1 MISKDLLFSFCL
13 SLCIA
18 LYLIIVFGGEALSLT
33 FLFGLLSTTIILDD
47 VVKVF
52 RGKRD
57 LLDPAL
63 LIGVV
68 GTFLFFISPVSQMAW
83 DYWPFLKNMN
93 EHREWIHTWAC
104 LNFLGLLIYKW
115 SSSRAIGISSSQSS
129 NANTLKNWC
138 FLDKRFR
145 VVAPIFLTFCFLA
158 QLYIYISFGG
168 ISGFVNAFTQ
178 RQEAGAL
185 SGNDPFEG
193 MGLIMLV
200 AESFK
205 YIFAMYVMYLIGK
218 SGRFRSNKAFLLVMA
233 ILAITFIVFG
243 GLRGS
248 RSATL
253 FPLFFAAGM
262 YHYYV
267 RRLNLTLVAAGIAVT
282 LLFSVSYYWYKIA
295 GLQGIEAIYNVEAR
309 TNFNSQRQDAN
320 KYMISRDLGR
330 MDFQSLALK
339 NITTGENEPS
349 FGRTYLVAIFSSIPK
364 SIIPFNPAQ
373 ITKEK
378 TELLHGEGTY
388 RHNAPRQTTLVLGQF
403 GEAIVNFGPLGGLI
417 FYFLLGRWVYMVRR
431 LAVKLHTSDVRRL
444 FLPVLNFIPVLV
456 LITDMNVILYQLTRY
471 LTLPVILLLICAKIF
486 SFKLNSALVGEKCT
500 IK

>member
-1 MISKDLLFSFCL
+1 MISKDLFISFCFSFC
-13 SLCIA
+13 IG
-18 LYLIIVFGGEALSLT
+18 LYLIVIFGGEALSLT
-33 FLFGLLSTTIILDD
+33 FLFGVLSTSIILDD
-47 VVKVF
+47 VVKIV

-68 GTFLFFISPVSQMAW
+68 GTFLFFVSPVSQIAW

-93 EHREWIHTWAC
+93 EHSEWIDAWAC
-104 LNFLGLLIYKW
+104 LNFFGLLIYKW
-115 SSSRAIGISSSQSS
+115 SSSKAVKTSNSLDSNTNAIK
-129 NANTLKNWC
+129 TWH
-138 FLDKRFR
+138 FLDQRFR
-145 VVAPIFLTFCFLA
+145 VVAPVFLAGCFLA
-158 QLYIYISFGG
+158 QLYIYMSFGG

-218 SGRFRSNKAFLLVMA
+218 SGRFRSNKAFLVIMA
-233 ILAITFIVFG
+233 ILAITFILFG

-262 YHYYV
+262 YHYYI
-267 RRLNLTLVAAGIAVT
+267 RKLNVTLVAAGVAVT

-309 TNFNSQRQDAN
+309 TNFNSQRQDAT

-339 NITTGENEPS
+339 NISTGENEPS

-364 SIIPFNPAQ
+364 SIIPFNPPQ

-378 TELLHGEGTY
+378 TELLHGKGTY
-388 RHNAPRQTTLVLGQF
+388 KHNAPRQTTLVLGQF
-403 GEAIVNFGPLGGLI
+403 GEAIVNFGPIGGLA

-431 LAVKLHTSDVRRL
+431 LATKLHTSDVRRL
-444 FLPVLNFIPVLV
+444 FLPVLNFIPVLM

-471 LTLPVILLLICAKIF
+471 LTLPVILLLICAKVF
-486 SFKLNSALVGEKCT
+486 SFKFNPGLVGDRCI

>member
-1 MISKDLLFSFCL
+1 MISKSLMYSICL
-13 SLCIA
+13 SLSIGFC
-18 LYLIIVFGGEALSLT
+18 LMMVFGREAFSLT
-33 FLFGLLSTTIILDD
+33 FVFGILSTSVILDD
-47 VVKVF
+47 VVKIL

-68 GTFLFFISPVSQMAW
+68 GTFLFLISPVSQMAW
-83 DYWPFLKNMN
+83 DYWPFLQNMN
-93 EHREWIHTWAC
+93 EHAVWIDTWAG

-115 SSSRAIGISSSQSS
+115 SSSTSFKKTNPRMS
-129 NANTLKNWC
+129 NVNGMRRWN
-138 FLDKRFR
+138 FLDARFR
-145 VVAPIFLTFCFLA
+145 IVAPAFLGMCFLA
-158 QLYIYISFGG
+158 QLIIYISFGG

-178 RQEAGAL
+178 RQEYGAL

-205 YIFAMYVMYLIGK
+205 YIFAMYVIYLIRK
-218 SGRFRSNKAFLLVMA
+218 SGRFQSNNAFLLVMA
-233 ILAITFIVFG
+233 ILAITFIFFG

-267 RRLNLTLVAAGIAVT
+267 RKLDTTLIAFGAVIT
-282 LLFSVSYYWYKIA
+282 ILFSVSYYWYKIA

-309 TNFNSQRQDAN
+309 SSFHSQRQDAN
-320 KYMISRDLGR
+320 QYMISRDLGR

-339 NITTGENEPS
+339 NIATGENAPS

-364 SIIPFNPAQ
+364 SIIPFNPPQ

-388 RHNAPRQTTLVLGQF
+388 IHNAPRQTTLVLGQF
-403 GEAIVNFGPLGGLI
+403 GEAIVNFGPLGGLA
-417 FYFLLGRWVYMVRR
+417 FYFLLGRWVYMVRH
-431 LAVKLHTSDVRRL
+431 LAKKLHASDVRRL
-444 FLPVLNFIPVLV
+444 FLPVLNFMPVLM

-471 LTLPVILLLICAKIF
+471 LTLPIILFLVCAKIF
-486 SFKLNSALVGEKCT
+486 TFKFSSGMGGQKCI